1 VVIIQN
7 STNLVT
13 SLRTEVQTAF
23 MLYRLCCPQQFTFWL
38 RTCSPRLTY
47 DHAQK
52 LDKVMEKAISIIG
65 KLEQFKRKLSH
76 VEKLTMVRRIFLAIR
91 NGGCGIIQSAMTA
104 DPAYIGS
111 VALTLNKIHQKC
123 PSLFVQEE
131 GITIFNIP
139 SWTDYEDALVRI
151 CGTVDLDDADLNKL
165 KLPSLLEETQLK
177 IQHKLYYLLQKDLQ
191 TLVEQTLPAGAATF
205 GFANNF
211 QLSPD
216 DRGKLFQHIANKDP
230 KASAWLTANG
240 MFPAQRMSDLTMQTA
255 LQIRLLLPIITE
267 GYVCRCGELMDRFG
281 EHALICPQVR
291 SRVRPTMHSY
301 LKQGIKSAIT
311 SAIRKN
317 DTNYVMETEEPLMRR
332 WFEEIAIENRQPF
345 DNLTAEPVRTRAD
358 IIIKETEGEEKAKV
372 VDVCIT
378 SALAQYNWIVDYW
391 KGKIAN
397 AYAQR
402 KLNGY
407 KLSFN
412 LNSDNAD
419 LVIFCIE
426 TNGCY
431 GTGAVKFME
440 WLSNNLD
447 HTNIETY
454 YLHQQIAVSVV
465 AARAEAI
472 RVIANC
478 IARPPNVPVPE
489 LEIRLNRGNEGTVT
503 AHRDHNAKSKR
514 NRH

>member
-1 VVIIQN
+1 M
-7 STNLVT
+7 S
-13 SLRTEVQTAF
+13 S
-23 MLYRLCCPQQFTFWL
+23 
-38 RTCSPRLTY
+38 
-47 DHAQK
+47 
-52 LDKVMEKAISIIG
+52 
-65 KLEQFKRKLSH
+65 
-76 VEKLTMVRRIFLAIR
+76 
-91 NGGCGIIQSAMTA
+91 GI
-104 DPAYIGS
+104 
-111 VALTLNKIHQKC
+111 
-123 PSLFVQEE
+123 
-131 GITIFNIP
+131 
-139 SWTDYEDALVRI
+139 
-151 CGTVDLDDADLNKL
+151 
-165 KLPSLLEETQLK
+165 
-177 IQHKLYYLLQKDLQ
+177 KLYAIHRYNK
-191 TLVEQTLPAGAATF
+191 T
-205 GFANNF
+205 NF
-211 QLSPD
+211 S
-216 DRGKLFQHIANKDP
+216 
-230 KASAWLTANG
+230 
-240 MFPAQRMSDLTMQTA
+240 
-255 LQIRLLLPIITE
+255 
-267 GYVCRCGELMDRFG
+267 VCF
-281 EHALICPQVR
+281 
-291 SRVRPTMHSY
+291 
-301 LKQGIKSAIT
+301 KK
-311 SAIRKN
+311 K
-317 DTNYVMETEEPLMRR
+317 
-332 WFEEIAIENRQPF
+332 QPF

-489 LEIRLNRGNEGTVT
+489 LEIGVNRGNEGTVT